1 MAEILEPIKHT
12 EAVSGNEGDSSVA
25 GVLIE
30 GLGSRWVHVQPKE
43 RSGLDKGE
51 KGEVIQAVGAAEAMM
66 RWQNKPVCHLLD
78 QSEGTCE

>member
-1 MAEILEPIKHT
+1 MAEILEPVKHT
-12 EAVSGNEGDSSVA
+12 EAVSGNEGMPSVA

-30 GLGSRWVHVQPKE
+30 GPEADGCTFSQR

-78 QSEGTCE
+78 QSQEDM